1 MFSID
6 GKLFRTLSK
15 IGDLFILNVLWIIGC
30 LPIITIGVSTASM
43 YHCCI
48 KCVRRDRSQT
58 GKEFWRAYK
67 MNFKQGVLGTIICA
81 ALIYLVLVLYNFSS
95 YLIEAGV
102 TGFRE
107 VLFVFGTIVF
117 TAIVLSF
124 CSVFFPALSRFSMKF
139 GQLLKLTFF
148 MSMRYFLRGVVA
160 GALMFV
166 VFFAALGNYMAVLF
180 VPAPLSLLFTFFY
193 EPVLLKHIPREM
205 AEGVDNWYFEGV
217 EEREKKRKNDEHRT
231 GLLQRLNRK

>member
-30 LPIITIGVSTASM
+30 LPIVTIGVSTASM

-67 MNFKQGVLGTIICA
+67 MNFKQGVLGTILCA
-81 ALIYLVLVLYNFSS
+81 VLLYLVLVLYNFSS
-95 YLIEAGV
+95 YMIESGI
-102 TGFRE
+102 TGFRQ
-107 VLFVFGTIVF
+107 VVFVFGTIVF

-148 MSMRYFLRGVVA
+148 MSLRYFLRGVVA

-166 VFFAALGNYMAVLF
+166 IFFAALGNYMMVLL
-180 VPAPLSLLFTFFY
+180 VPAPLSFLFTFFY
-193 EPVLLKHIPREM
+193 EPALLKHIPREM
-205 AEGVDNWYFEGV
+205 AEGVDNWYFEGAD
-217 EEREKKRKNDEHRT
+217 EQEKKRKNDEHRI
-231 GLLQRLNRK
+231 GLLQRLKRK